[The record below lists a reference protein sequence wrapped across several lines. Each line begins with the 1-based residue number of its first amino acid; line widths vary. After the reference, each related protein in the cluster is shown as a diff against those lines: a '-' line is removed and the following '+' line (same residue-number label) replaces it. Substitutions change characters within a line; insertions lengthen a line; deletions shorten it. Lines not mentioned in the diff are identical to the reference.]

1 MTFQCPRSPEHKMFR
16 RLVHVEGPT
25 FAVIDRHGDPV
36 TFEDCGEFRVVRST
50 SHIRCADCG
59 DKPLVKVA

>member
-1 MTFQCPRSPEHKMFR
+1 MTFTCPRSEEHKNFK
-16 RLVHVEGPT
+16 RLVQVEGPT

-59 DKPLVKVA
+59 SQPRVTVI